1 MSRHKARRKGG
12 ARERVF
18 GCDLLQL
25 LQRSGQAVPQVLRS
39 CTEFVEQHGVVDGIY
54 RLSGVAS
61 NIQRLRQEFE
71 SERCPDLHRDV
82 YLQDIHC
89 VSSLCKAYCRE
100 LPNPLLTYQ
109 LYHKFADAVSI
120 QMEDARLVKIK
131 EVLKELP
138 APHYRTL
145 EFLMRHLLRM
155 AAHSSRT
162 NMHARNLAIVWAPNL
177 LRSKDIE
184 ASAFNGTAAFMEV
197 RVQSIVV
204 EFILTHVEQLFGDA
218 PLQAESPRRSLL
230 LVGGGQVPPYHVPAA
245 LSQGDGPPPIRPYHT
260 IIELSEHRRKGSL
273 KSRNWR
279 SLFHLGRSSLEAKR
293 KGKALEHREDT
304 GGARS
309 LRPAK
314 SMDSLSTVPSN
325 GDGDPRPA
333 EPLPVKPQQRRE
345 SLESCPVPPG
355 RCREPAEGREEPP
368 GDGSARSEPGTPRA
382 GPRRPPRCP
391 GLHIS
396 VPFSVTVPLHITA
409 NLSRL
414 TRGLPCPALGT
425 GALGTG
431 ALSTGALSTGALGTG
446 ALGTGA
452 LSTGALSTGA
462 LSTGALGTGALG
474 TGALSTGALG
484 GDAPEPL
491 PPSPA
496 LRSRLSVELRDSFA
510 FLDSPE
516 PWTDGDPE
524 LREPP
529 TGTAEHGE
537 GMEPNEDGMESGCL
551 SPGEPRAERGCSLC
565 IEECMD
571 EHFMAPDG
579 TDGTD
584 CASDGSSVSGRDLSP
599 VRAAPEPAGD
609 APGAGASGAVRAG
622 TEPVPV
628 LPVPV
633 LPEPVLPEPVPVL
646 PVLPEPVPVLPE
658 PVLPEPVPVLP
669 VLPEPVLPEPVPVS
683 VLPEPE
689 LPVPV
694 LPEPVPVLPEP
705 ELPVPVLP
713 VPVPVL
719 PEPVLPEPVLPEPVP
734 VLPVLPEPEPVL
746 PMPVLP
752 VPVLPEPVPVLPE
765 PVPVLPELPV
775 PVLPEPV
782 PVLPEP
788 AAGLRLATPAAPV
801 LQARSVPVVPPKPQF
816 ARAPP
821 EPVPP
826 LAARPPLR
834 RPRWSRSLDAEQAPG
849 RAPLRRS
856 RTYGEDPGPTEPGG
870 CGAAPR
876 RALGPGEE
884 Q

>member
-1 MSRHKARRKGG
+1 
-12 ARERVF
+12 
-18 GCDLLQL
+18 
-25 LQRSGQAVPQVLRS
+25 
-39 CTEFVEQHGVVDGIY
+39 
-54 RLSGVAS
+54 
-61 NIQRLRQEFE
+61 
-71 SERCPDLHRDV
+71 
-82 YLQDIHC
+82 
-89 VSSLCKAYCRE
+89 
-100 LPNPLLTYQ
+100 
-109 LYHKFADAVSI
+109 
-120 QMEDARLVKIK
+120 
-131 EVLKELP
+131 
-138 APHYRTL
+138 
-145 EFLMRHLLRM
+145 
-155 AAHSSRT
+155 
-162 NMHARNLAIVWAPNL
+162 
-177 LRSKDIE
+177 
-184 ASAFNGTAAFMEV
+184 MEV

-218 PLQAESPRRSLL
+218 PLQGTAHGAQ
-230 LVGGGQVPPYHVPAA
+230 GGGQWGGQWGGMGTVTPVLWQATA
-245 LSQGDGPPPIRPYHT
+245 PPPIRPYHT

-325 GDGDPRPA
+325 GDG
-333 EPLPVKPQQRRE
+333 EGMG
-345 SLESCPVPPG
+345 SCPVPPG

-414 TRGLPCPALGT
+414 TRGLPCPAL
-425 GALGTG
+425 
-431 ALSTGALSTGALGTG
+431 
-446 ALGTGA
+446 
-452 LSTGALSTGA
+452 ALSTGA

-537 GMEPNEDGMESGCL
+537 GMEPNEDGME
-551 SPGEPRAERGCSLC
+551 R
-565 IEECMD
+565 
-571 EHFMAPDG
+571 
-579 TDGTD
+579 
-584 CASDGSSVSGRDLSP
+584 
-599 VRAAPEPAGD
+599 
-609 APGAGASGAVRAG
+609 